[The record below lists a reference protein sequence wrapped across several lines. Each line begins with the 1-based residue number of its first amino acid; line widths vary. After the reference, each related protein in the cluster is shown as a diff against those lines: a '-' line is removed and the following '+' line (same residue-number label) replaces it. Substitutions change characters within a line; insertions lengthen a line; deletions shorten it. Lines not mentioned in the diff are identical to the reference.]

1 MSTINVHPATPAQLP
16 NILRSAYARRASLML
31 WGPPGIGKSMIIKQF
46 AEDNKMRFIDV
57 RLTTLEPS
65 DLRGLPH
72 FDEENKRTV
81 WYMPEFIPLVD
92 EPTIIFLD
100 ELTAADSRLQASAYE
115 LVLDRQI
122 GGKPIPSKA
131 WVVAA
136 GNGAADGAISYSMG
150 TALAD
155 RFQHVQLQADV
166 KAWLD
171 WARNYGLHTS
181 VLAFLKVKS
190 EYLECNKT
198 AIEKSEMVVP
208 TPRSWE
214 RVSDVLRYHDQAGK
228 EGAPSDRTT
237 LEFDVSGY
245 LGKQVSTEF
254 FAVLEEIENLPDI
267 EKLLKAEL
275 KEQCKMVPDSIT
287 AMYGLAYSVAAYI
300 TRKEDIRAA
309 INLFENLTTVTK
321 TAVPR
326 QEIQTLAMELI
337 FEKAHK
343 LKALFEIAK
352 DPAYLKYKK
361 KMDRFM
367 QI

>member
-1 MSTINVHPATPAQLP
+1 MSDINVHPATPAQLP

-31 WGPPGIGKSMIIKQF
+31 WGPPGIGKSTIVKQF
-46 AEDNKMRFIDV
+46 AEANKMVFIDV

-72 FDEENKRTV
+72 FDEKNRRTI
-81 WYMPEFIPLVD
+81 WYMPEFIPLEDV
-92 EPTIIFLD
+92 PTIIFLD
-100 ELTAADSRLQASAYE
+100 ELTAADQRLQASAYE
-115 LVLDRQI
+115 LVLDRRI
-122 GGKPIPSKA
+122 GGKPIPSQA

-136 GNGAADGAISYSMG
+136 GNGASDGAISYSMG

-155 RFQHVQLQADV
+155 RFQHVSLQADV
-166 KAWLD
+166 KSWLE
-171 WARNYGLHTS
+171 WARNMGLHTS

-190 EYLECNKT
+190 EFLECNKL
-198 AIEKSEMVVP
+198 AIEQNEMVVP

-214 RVSDVLRYHDQAGK
+214 RVSDVLQFHEKSQKD
-228 EGAPSDRTT
+228 GAPADRTT

-245 LGKQVSTEF
+245 LGKKVAIEF
-254 FAVLEEIENLPDI
+254 FGVLEEIENLPDI
-267 EKLLKAEL
+267 EKLLKADA
-275 KEQCKMVPDSIT
+275 KDQCKMVPDSIT

-300 TRKEDIRAA
+300 NRKEDIRAA
-309 INLFENLTTVTK
+309 ISLFENLTSVTK

-343 LKALFEIAK
+343 LKALFELIK

-367 QI
+367 QV

>member
-1 MSTINVHPATPAQLP
+1 MSNINVHPATPAQLP
-16 NILRSAYARRASLML
+16 NILRSAYARRGSLML
-31 WGPPGIGKSMIIKQF
+31 WGSPGIGKSTIVKQF
-46 AEDNKMRFIDV
+46 AETNNMVFIDV

-72 FDEENKRTV
+72 FDEKNKRTI
-81 WYMPEFIPLVD
+81 WYMPEFIPLNDV
-92 EPTIIFLD
+92 PTIIFLD
-100 ELTAADSRLQASAYE
+100 EITAADQRLQASAYE

-122 GGKPIPSKA
+122 GGKPIPSQA

-136 GNGAADGAISYSMG
+136 GNGASDGAISFSMG

-155 RFQHVQLQADV
+155 RFQHVYLQADV

-171 WARNYGLHTS
+171 WARNAGLHTS

-190 EYLECNKT
+190 EYLECNKM
-198 AIEKSEMVVP
+198 AIEQNEMVVP

-214 RVSDVLRYHDQAGK
+214 RVSDVLRYHDGLSK
-228 EGAPSDRTT
+228 NGSTDRTT

-245 LGKQVSTEF
+245 LGKRVATEF
-254 FAVLEEIENLPDI
+254 FGVLEEIENLPDI
-267 EKLLKAEL
+267 EKLLKADA

-300 TRKEDIRAA
+300 SRKEDIKAA
-309 INLFENLTTVTK
+309 ISLFENLTQVTK

-352 DPAYLKYKK
+352 DPVYQKYKK

-367 QI
+367 QLS